1 MKRIITKIVLVSIFL
16 IFAISLKSFAE
27 STLRFYVKDG
37 VKVDSGAI
45 VEVPIIIDGI
55 NIQGIEKK
63 IFSFSGTLE
72 YDETVFE
79 LVPYQNGDN
88 SSIVKVNPELEGYGI
103 IIKYNNADRTI
114 TTTLDYDYIS
124 EMVASQNGNENI
136 NVQYLNNYIQIG
148 TIKVKAKEDAKPGDY
163 LVTISNISA
172 NNSEFDIS
180 GYNNETKIHVNE
192 ILEDIT
198 NNVYDDNDESVNKQ
212 TIETTD
218 KLKKPNLNIEVSKDG
233 KQIIITP
240 DEEKGAIVNAIT
252 YRGKELEKKD
262 GKFIFSSE
270 PNNAYEFFIY
280 GADGVCYGNEI
291 VTTMVDVN
299 EEDENTTEENKTEE
313 NIKKSP
319 QTGDYIAGVAA
330 VLHVVTIAACAFEM
344 TRRLR
349 KIK

>member
-1 MKRIITKIVLVSIFL
+1 MKKIITKIVLVSIFL

-37 VKVDSGAI
+37 VKVDSGET

-55 NIQGIEKK
+55 DIQGIEKK
-63 IFSFSGTLE
+63 IFSFSGTLN

-79 LVPYQNGDN
+79 LVPYQDGEK
-88 SSIVKVNPELEGYGI
+88 SSIIKINPELEDYGI
-103 IIKYNNADRTI
+103 KLKYNDTDRVI
-114 TTTLDYDYIS
+114 TTSLDYDYIN
-124 EMVASQNGNENI
+124 EMVASKNDESI
-136 NVQYLNNYIQIG
+136 DVKYLYNYVQIG
-148 TIKVKAKEDAKPGDY
+148 TIKVKAKDGAKPGDY

-172 NNSEFDIS
+172 NNGEFDIL
-180 GYNNETKIHVNE
+180 GYNNETKIHINE
-192 ILEDIT
+192 IPQKIVNDI
-198 NNVYDDNDESVNKQ
+198 NDDNDESVNKQ

-291 VTTMVDVN
+291 VTTIVDVN

>member
-1 MKRIITKIVLVSIFL
+1 MKKIITKIVLVSIFL

-37 VKVDSGAI
+37 VKVDSGET

-55 NIQGIEKK
+55 DIQGIEKK
-63 IFSFSGTLE
+63 IFSFSGTLN

-79 LVPYQNGDN
+79 LVPYQEGEKT
-88 SSIVKVNPELEGYGI
+88 SIIKINPELEDYGI
-103 IIKYNNADRTI
+103 NLKYSDTDRVI
-114 TTTLDYDYIS
+114 TTSLDYDYIN
-124 EMVASQNGNENI
+124 EMVASKNDESI
-136 NVQYLNNYIQIG
+136 DVKYLYNYVQIG
-148 TIKVKAKEDAKPGDY
+148 TIKVKAKDGAKPGDY

-172 NNSEFDIS
+172 NNGEFDIL
-180 GYNNETKIHVNE
+180 GYNNETKIHINE
-192 ILEDIT
+192 IPQKIVNDI
-198 NNVYDDNDESVNKQ
+198 NDDNDESVNKQ

-218 KLKKPNLNIEVSKDG
+218 KLKKPILNIEVSKDG

-252 YRGKELEKKD
+252 YKGKELEKKD

-291 VTTMVDVN
+291 VTTIVDVN